1 MTAYASARRSVRS
14 LMTALAL
21 TAFLAVMA
29 PGIAH
34 ACGQIQ
40 SGLQDIQAH
49 AGVPGA
55 LL

>member
-1 MTAYASARRSVRS
+1 MTAYARRSFRS
-14 LMTALAL
+14 LITAFALA
-21 TAFLAVMA
+21 AFLAALA

-49 AGVPGA
+49 AGSPGA

>member
-1 MTAYASARRSVRS
+1 MTAYASARRSFRS
-14 LMTALAL
+14 LMTAFAVA
-21 TAFLAVMA
+21 AFLAAMA

-40 SGLQDIQAH
+40 SGLQDLQAH
-49 AGVPGA
+49 AGGPGA

>member
-1 MTAYASARRSVRS
+1 MIAYAYAHFRN
-14 LMTALAL
+14 LITAFVM
-21 TAFLAVMA
+21 TAFLAFTA

-40 SGLQDIQAH
+40 QGLQDIQAH
-49 AGVPGA
+49 AGSGA

>member
-1 MTAYASARRSVRS
+1 MTASARRSVRS
-14 LMTALAL
+14 LITAFALA
-21 TAFLAVMA
+21 AFLAALA

-34 ACGQIQ
+34 ACGQIE
-40 SGLQDIQAH
+40 SGLADLQVH

>member
-1 MTAYASARRSVRS
+1 MTAYAYTHFRN
-14 LMTALAL
+14 LFTALAL

>member
-1 MTAYASARRSVRS
+1 MIAFAHFRS
-14 LMTALAL
+14 LITGLVL
-21 TAFLAVMA
+21 STFLAVMA

-40 SGLQDIQAH
+40 HGLHDIQAH
-49 AGVPGA
+49 AGAPGA

>member
-1 MTAYASARRSVRS
+1 MTAYTHFRN
-14 LMTALAL
+14 LITALAL
-21 TAFLAVMA
+21 SAFLAFMA

-40 SGLQDIQAH
+40 QGLQDIQAH
-49 AGVPGA
+49 AGSPGA

>member
-1 MTAYASARRSVRS
+1 MIAYAYAHFRNLITGLV
-14 LMTALAL
+14 L

-29 PGIAH
+29 PGITH

-40 SGLQDIQAH
+40 QGLQDIQAH
-49 AGVPGA
+49 AGGEGA